1 MDKFNRNRL
10 TFINFGLIFEKA
22 LHLKAVKTLT
32 VNFFKIKSSYSNLI
46 AVRLIKKNKSKFM
59 NFDRLKEK
67 LEILADAAK
76 YDVSCSSSGGSRKN
90 KNGGLGDSSASG
102 ICHTYTED
110 GRCVSLLKILLT
122 NHCIYDCAYCV
133 SRSSNDIKRAA
144 FTVEEVVDLTI
155 NFYRRNYIEGL
166 FLSSGIFKNADT
178 TMERLVRVAKKLR
191 LEENFNGYIHLKS
204 IPGASDELM
213 QEAALYA
220 DRLSIN
226 LEIPTESGLKLL
238 APEKNRE
245 DMLNPMKYIQ
255 NGISQ
260 YKDERK
266 IFRKVPKFAPAGQ
279 STQMI
284 VGATN
289 ENDLQIIKV
298 ADHFYKNYSLKR
310 VYYSGYVPVLED
322 KRLPSLTTEVP
333 MLRENRLYQS
343 DWLMRFYGFKAEE
356 ILDPSMPFLDLE
368 IDPKLS
374 WALRHLDQFPVNLQT
389 AEYQMILR
397 IPGIGVK
404 TAKKILSA
412 RRFQV
417 LNIDHLK
424 KLGAAVNRAKY
435 FIDFNAGNIHLRHL
449 TDINLRKLL
458 IGGSQSKFQNQFSQ
472 QLTLF

>member
-1 MDKFNRNRL
+1 
-10 TFINFGLIFEKA
+10 
-22 LHLKAVKTLT
+22 
-32 VNFFKIKSSYSNLI
+32 
-46 AVRLIKKNKSKFM
+46 M

-76 YDVSCSSSGGSRKN
+76 YDVSCSSSGGTRKN
-90 KNGGLGDSSASG
+90 KKGALGDSSVSG

-110 GRCVSLLKILLT
+110 GRCVSLLKVLLT

-204 IPGASDELM
+204 IPRASDDLM

-220 DRLSIN
+220 DRLSVN

-238 APEKNRE
+238 APEKNRQ
-245 DMLNPMKYIQ
+245 DMISPMRYIQ
-255 NGISQ
+255 KGIIQ
-260 YKDERK
+260 YQDEKK
-266 IFRKVPKFAPAGQ
+266 ILKKVPKFAPAGQ

-284 VGATN
+284 VGASQ

-298 ADHFYKNYSLKR
+298 ADHFYKNFNLKR

-356 ILDPSMPFLDLE
+356 ILDPSVPFLDLE
-368 IDPKLS
+368 VDPKLS
-374 WALRHLDQFPVNLQT
+374 WALRHLDQFPVNIQT
-389 AEYQMILR
+389 ADYQMILR

-404 TAKKILSA
+404 SAQKIVSA
-412 RRFQV
+412 RRFQI
-417 LNIDHLK
+417 LNMDHLK
-424 KLGAAVNRAKY
+424 KLGTAVNRAKY
-435 FIDFNAGNIHLRHL
+435 FIDFNTGNAYLKYL
-449 TDINLRKLL
+449 TDKNFRKLL
-458 IGGSQSKFQNQFSQ
+458 VGGSSSKFHNQFSQ
-472 QLTLF
+472 QLSLF